1 MKTKRFE
8 KNPIITPADI
18 IPSNNHMK
26 VIGVFN
32 CGVEIYGDE
41 IILLMRVAENVISD
55 NDFIGVPIY
64 DNTIGEMTIINFDKK
79 NLDIDFSDVRFV
91 KTKEQLYL
99 TSISHLRI
107 ARSKDGIN
115 FRIDEKPFMLASTEY
130 EMFGIEDPRITKID
144 DKFYIN
150 YSAISPSGV
159 TTCLAVTKDFE
170 TVEKLGI
177 IFLADN
183 KDVTIFPEKI
193 NGKYYALN
201 RPVSA
206 YFQKPE
212 IWISE
217 SDNLLAYSNH
227 KMILSLRENNFDSS
241 RIGASCVPFLT
252 EFGWIEIYHGAD
264 KNNQYCLGAVLLDKN
279 DPSIVISR
287 TKNPI
292 VKPEEWYEKTGFMPN
307 VIFACGHLI
316 KDDTIHLYYGNCDEN
331 ICYLTFLLSDLLKE
345 LGV

>member
-159 TTCLAVTKDFE
+159 TTCLAVTKDLE

-177 IFLADN
+177 IF
-183 KDVTIFPEKI
+183 
-193 NGKYYALN
+193 
-201 RPVSA
+201 
-206 YFQKPE
+206 
-212 IWISE
+212 
-217 SDNLLAYSNH
+217 
-227 KMILSLRENNFDSS
+227 
-241 RIGASCVPFLT
+241 
-252 EFGWIEIYHGAD
+252 
-264 KNNQYCLGAVLLDKN
+264 
-279 DPSIVISR
+279 
-287 TKNPI
+287 
-292 VKPEEWYEKTGFMPN
+292 
-307 VIFACGHLI
+307 
-316 KDDTIHLYYGNCDEN
+316 
-331 ICYLTFLLSDLLKE
+331 
-345 LGV
+345 